1 MSKKPDTIYTDDQD
15 NENIFDQEFIEEQF
29 ESELTEWRMNEQ
41 SSDYC
46 SRN

>member
-1 MSKKPDTIYTDDQD
+1 MTKKQDTIDTYEDMNDV
-15 NENIFDQEFIEEQF
+15 FDMEFINDEFEET
-29 ESELTEWRMNEQ
+29 LTEWRQNEQ

>member
-1 MSKKPDTIYTDDQD
+1 MTKKQDTIDTYEDM
-15 NENIFDQEFIEEQF
+15 ENVFDQEFIEEQF
-29 ESELTEWRMNEQ
+29 QSELTEWRMNEQ